1 MYPAAVK
8 TDGEGVATIELPQQK
23 EKINL
28 VHAYASA
35 DKHESAGADWANNDE
50 DHVRVPAE
58 VTFRLGQLRAVA
70 R

>member
-35 DKHESAGADWANNDE
+35 DKHETPVRIGRTTTRTTSACRRKLPSGSASFGPPP
-50 DHVRVPAE
+50 R
-58 VTFRLGQLRAVA
+58 
-70 R
+70 